1 MRGWLVI
8 SVLAL
13 AGCGEHMGWN
23 PNYQFASTPYGEYR
37 ATRERALVSNT
48 ESPVT
53 IPIALPSEAF
63 TPEQIAGRSPVPVPA
78 TMGVRKRVV
87 TQPAPAVQP
96 APVVQPAQTVRPART
111 VTVPRRPATGPN
123 APTQIV
129 PDSMLLVPP
138 HKQP

>member
-23 PNYQFASTPYGEYR
+23 PNYQFAPTPYGEYR
-37 ATRERALVSNT
+37 ATREQALVSNT

-53 IPIALPSEAF
+53 IPVALPSQSF

-87 TQPAPAVQP
+87 TQPAQP
-96 APVVQPAQTVRPART
+96 AATVTPAARPAAT
-111 VTVPRRPATGPN
+111 VVPVRRPAAGPN

-129 PDSMLLVPP
+129 PDSMLLMPP
-138 HKQP
+138 HQRP